1 MNYTKEDIEY
11 YLINKEYH
19 ELSSDELGFISSE
32 VKSEKEFNQLKKLM
46 TSLIDNKSNENIIE
60 PDPAIKTALMK
71 EFNNKSKINKVWYNS
86 LFIQLFPKEKS
97 FYQMPGIQIAG
108 VAASLLLVLNIFL
121 TNDPINNENQV
132 AVNNE
137 PNTEEKSSSLELEN
151 ELTGNSD
158 SVILLD
164 NLRAERIEVESTEE
178 ENIASVDL
186 AKEREL
192 PGIPFDLAE
201 EIVDDV
207 MIEEDWAGDLP
218 ELTITAFDLGADMD
232 EMAEVVI
239 VEEEMEL
246 ISKDETNETFNES
259 MTLSGFTEPTVNNGG
274 VFTDTS
280 VEEMEINKDMRSS
293 ETAKGRV
300 RNKNTVI
307 KSRSLDE
314 DKELI
319 ELFFTAL

>member
-19 ELSSDELGFISSE
+19 ELNADELGFISSE

-46 TSLIDNKSNENIIE
+46 ISLIEDKSNEAIIE

-71 EFNNKSKINKVWYNS
+71 EFSNKSKINKVWYNS
-86 LFIQLFPKEKS
+86 LLIQLFPKEKS

-207 MIEEDWAGDLP
+207 MIEEDWAGDSFK
-218 ELTITAFDLGADMD
+218 LTMAENDFGADMD

-239 VEEEMEL
+239 VEEEVEL
-246 ISKDETNETFNES
+246 ISKDETNETFNETI
-259 MTLSGFTEPTVNNGG
+259 TLSGFTEPTINNEG
-274 VFTDTS
+274 VFTETS
-280 VEEMEINKDMRSS
+280 VEEMEINKDMRS
-293 ETAKGRV
+293 AKTSQGRV
-300 RNKNTVI
+300 RNKTTLL
-307 KSRSLDE
+307 KSRSLDDDE
-314 DKELI
+314 ELI
-319 ELFFTAL
+319 AIFFTAL